1 MTSVKDFRVERE
13 AAPNELGRGRFVFS
27 DDYSVFDWGRMPDAI
42 PRKGATLCTMGA
54 YNFEM
59 LDTNHVPTHYRGVV
73 PVGDDDGVTDLGALD
88 EPPREMAISLT
99 QVPDLPFEDGAYD
112 YDAYHE
118 AAGENYLI
126 PLEIVFRNSIPPGS
140 SLRRRADPSEYG
152 LDLDGDTWPEESTE
166 LPEPAIEFSTKFEAQ
181 DRYLSREEAAEIA
194 GRADIGRLEELALA
208 VNHLLSRQAAQR
220 GFVHEDGKI
229 ECYYYEGTI
238 TVADVCGT
246 FDENRFAYDGQEVSK
261 EVLRGYYKRA
271 FPEWVEAVS
280 GAKRTAREQGIADW
294 RELCERDPPPLADE
308 VIETASDLYTAG
320 ANAYL
325 GSEVFDAPG
334 IDDAVAAVREL

>member
-13 AAPNELGRGRFVFS
+13 AAPDELGRGRFVFS

-126 PLEIVFRNSIPPGS
+126 PLEIVFRNSVPPGS

-152 LDLDGDTWPEESTE
+152 FDLDGDTWPEESTE

-208 VNHLLSRQAAQR
+208 VNHLLSRQAAQ
-220 GFVHEDGKI
+220 GEFVHEDGKI

-280 GAKRTAREQGIADW
+280 RAKRTAREQGIADW